1 MQCIWTNDQEYKSFC
16 SLLRASE
23 LNEDNLE
30 LAAQQWRK
38 SQCDEAVSLTIMILK
53 MKELINRV
61 KDMDFLSPFL
71 NDPDVSEVMIN
82 GTSKLFVER
91 GIERL
96 AFDIE
101 VSEERMN
108 GLIQKIVAS
117 VNRSVNLKDPIVDA
131 RLKDGS
137 RVHVVLK
144 PIAVNGPIITIRK
157 FKKSLNELARLEALG
172 CFDSKMTAFLTSL
185 VRSRKSIFVSGS
197 TSSGKTTLLNCL
209 CHEIGNF
216 ERVITIE
223 DSAEL
228 SLEGIDNLV
237 IMETRT
243 LRQNDLSIISM
254 TELIKASL
262 RMRPD
267 RIIVGEIRGAEA
279 HDMLQ
284 AMNTGHEGSMS
295 TGHANSAED
304 MLQRIETMALASG
317 MTTVSAIRHQIAS
330 GIQYVI
336 HLEKQ
341 VDGIRRI
348 AEVIKILGATEQKI
362 SIIKVFTHEGGWC
375 ES

>member
-1 MQCIWTNDQEYKSFC
+1 MQCIWTNDQEYKMFC
-16 SLLRASE
+16 GLLRASDLSDE
-23 LNEDNLE
+23 NLE
-30 LAAQQWRK
+30 AAAMEWRK
-38 SQCDEAVSLTIMILK
+38 SQCADSVSLSIIMLK
-53 MKELINRV
+53 MKELTNRV
-61 KDMDFLSPFL
+61 KDMDFLTPFL
-71 NDPDVSEVMIN
+71 NDPEVSEVMIN
-82 GTSKLFVER
+82 GTRKLFVER
-91 GIERL
+91 GAERL

-101 VSEERMN
+101 ISEERMN

-117 VNRSVNLKDPIVDA
+117 VNRSVNLKDPIADA
-131 RLKDGS
+131 RLRDGS

-157 FKKSLNELARLEALG
+157 FKKSLNELSRLEALG
-172 CFDSKMTAFLTSL
+172 CFDSKMSLFLANL
-185 VRSRKSIFVSGS
+185 VSARKSIFVSGS

-209 CHEIGNF
+209 CHEIGNY

-228 SLEGIDNLV
+228 SLDGIDNLV
-237 IMETRT
+237 ILETRT

-317 MTTVSAIRHQIAS
+317 LTTVSAIRHQIAS
-330 GIQYVI
+330 GIHYVI

-341 VDGIRRI
+341 GDGIRRI
-348 AEVIKILGATEQKI
+348 AEVIQILSATEQKI
-362 SIIKVFTHEGGWC
+362 ETKKIYTCEGGWC

>member
-1 MQCIWTNDQEYKSFC
+1 MQCIWTNDQDYKAFC

-23 LNEDNLE
+23 LNDENLE
-30 LAAQQWRK
+30 SAAQLWRK
-38 SQCDEAVSLTIMILK
+38 SQCDETLSLSIQMLK
-53 MKELINRV
+53 MKELTNRV
-61 KDMDFLSPFL
+61 KGMDFLSPFL
-71 NDPDVSEVMIN
+71 DDPEVSEVMIN
-82 GTSKLFVER
+82 GTNKLFVER

-101 VSEERMN
+101 ISEERMN

-131 RLKDGS
+131 RLRDGS

-144 PIAVNGPIITIRK
+144 PIAINGPIITIRK
-157 FKKSLNELARLEALG
+157 FKKSLNQLSRLEALG
-172 CFDSKMTAFLTSL
+172 CFDSKMTAFLTDL
-185 VRSRKSIFVSGS
+185 VRSKKSIFVSGS

-237 IMETRT
+237 ILETRT

-317 MTTVSAIRHQIAS
+317 LTTVSAIRHQIAS

-348 AEVIKILGATEQKI
+348 AEVIQIMNAAEQKI
-362 SIIKVFTHEGGWC
+362 STRKIFTYEGGWC